1 MHTSWYACMCKHTRV
16 GRFDGM
22 LTLPETF
29 LQLDALKSLLR
40 HSEAFWGKLNQ
51 IKDAKGRQKV

>member
-16 GRFDGM
+16 GRFEGM

-29 LQLDALKSLLR
+29 LQLDALRSLLR
-40 HSEAFWGKLNQ
+40 HSEAILGQ
-51 IKDAKGRQKV
+51 IESNKGC